1 MPRLKWF
8 TWIGLIGAGIASWGL
23 VWLAISSQLAKHGGR
38 VEWLTFGLETSINAR
53 ILGLLGAVFLAVVA
67 SEWLLR
73 ILGRNS

>member
-23 VWLAISSQLAKHGGR
+23 VWLAISSQLAKYGYR
-38 VEWLTFGLETSINAR
+38 VEWLTSGLETSITAR
-53 ILGLLGAVFLAVVA
+53 IIGLLGAAFLAVLA
-67 SEWLLR
+67 SEWLMR